1 MIERPRGSASQSGST
16 NPYRIRACDGCSDLV
31 GLDFVTNCYHRIDLS
46 RRRPRDTFTNH
57 YRREQGLGMTEY
69 YVGLEL
75 IMCGAVDKGDVVLT
89 FIG

>member
-1 MIERPRGSASQSGST
+1 
-16 NPYRIRACDGCSDLV
+16 
-31 GLDFVTNCYHRIDLS
+31 
-46 RRRPRDTFTNH
+46 
-57 YRREQGLGMTEY
+57 MTES

>member
-1 MIERPRGSASQSGST
+1 MCRVLSFGWSGS
-16 NPYRIRACDGCSDLV
+16 D
-31 GLDFVTNCYHRIDLS
+31 YHSLPFLRS
-46 RRRPRDTFTNH
+46 GSEPPSETFTNH
-57 YRREQGLGMTEY
+57 YHREQGQGMTES

>member
-1 MIERPRGSASQSGST
+1 M
-16 NPYRIRACDGCSDLV
+16 V
-31 GLDFVTNCYHRIDLS
+31 GLVIITVLYHGAILALP
-46 RRRPRDTFTNH
+46 RPWDTFTNH
-57 YRREQGLGMTEY
+57 YRREQGQGMTES